1 MSWLTRSGIKKPS
14 PGADEDSQPPYQQPP
29 EIRNDRASP
38 VIEDERGV
46 PSVNERSYRSKA
58 VPLSIAAMALAI
70 VAIIWLIPSPQTPVV
85 ATKGDPKASKNE
97 RFDENRL
104 NAVLYPA
111 TPPALPEPPKPIVFE
126 PPPPPPPL
134 KIIPAPIT
142 GVAPPPP
149 SGPKQI
155 TPLERRQQSK
165 VLIIGA
171 SKTGGARKG
180 SATDPL
186 ELPERAF
193 VLTAASSADGDSGF
207 IGAGPANDAAGSYGA
222 TRSSRARPAP
232 ALASADGPVVL
243 TATPGPVGDRG
254 FDGAA
259 GAPVSAPSLG
269 AGIGAGPDMGGVIGQ
284 GSSARSSAPN
294 PDPLA
299 DSLRPTLIAGTAA
312 SRLASRTFMLTQGTF
327 LDCNLDVAI
336 SSAVPG
342 MTKCTLTRNVYGDDR
357 RVVLLERGTEFTGQ
371 YRGALQQGQNRLFIL
386 WARAKTPKGVVIN
399 LASPGTDSLGRSGV
413 TGFIDTHFWERFG
426 AALFL
431 SVVSDSISILAAQ
444 AQQGRA
450 GNGNGNGN
458 TTVVLPQSTT
468 QAGKNAAAIAVENS
482 IRIPPTLDKNQGGH
496 VSIFIARDLDFRT
509 VYALKA
515 VGAR

>member
-1 MSWLTRSGIKKPS
+1 M
-14 PGADEDSQPPYQQPP
+14 
-29 EIRNDRASP
+29 
-38 VIEDERGV
+38 

-58 VPLSIAAMALAI
+58 VPLSVAAMALALAI
-70 VAIIWLIPSPQTPVV
+70 VAIIWVIPSPQTPVA
-85 ATKGDPKASKNE
+85 ATKGDPRASKNE

-111 TPPALPEPPKPIVFE
+111 TPPSLPEPPKPIVFE

-165 VLIIGA
+165 VLIIGT

-180 SATDPL
+180 SFTESL
-186 ELPERAF
+186 ELPEHGF
-193 VLTAASSADGDSGF
+193 VLTAASVADGDGGF
-207 IGAGPANDAAGSYGA
+207 LGAGSANDAAGGFGA
-222 TRSSRARPAP
+222 ARGSRAKPS
-232 ALASADGPVVL
+232 ALVSADGPVVL
-243 TATPGPVGDRG
+243 TAAPGPVGDRG
-254 FDGAA
+254 FEGADGAP
-259 GAPVSAPSLG
+259 GSAPGLG
-269 AGIGAGPDMGGVIGQ
+269 VGIGSSPDMGGVTGQ
-284 GSSARSSAPN
+284 AAGVRGNAPN
-294 PDPLA
+294 PDPLG

-312 SRLASRTFMLTQGTF
+312 SRLASRTFMLTQGTL

-342 MTKCTLTRNVYGDDR
+342 MTKCTLARNVYGDDR

-399 LASPGTDSLGRSGV
+399 LARLAPTR
-413 TGFIDTHFWERFG
+413 
-426 AALFL
+426 
-431 SVVSDSISILAAQ
+431 LAAV
-444 AQQGRA
+444 A
-450 GNGNGNGN
+450 
-458 TTVVLPQSTT
+458 
-468 QAGKNAAAIAVENS
+468 
-482 IRIPPTLDKNQGGH
+482 
-496 VSIFIARDLDFRT
+496 
-509 VYALKA
+509 
-515 VGAR
+515 